1 MAHIEFWGSW
11 TVKSLSSHRTN
22 IDPGDLLSATGLN
35 VKTFSRWFVF
45 PIRPGNRIKVVVWD
59 STGVWWCR
67 RRLHKGHFIWSK
79 VSDACFLVTRYEA
92 DFQS

>member
-11 TVKSLSSHRTN
+11 TVKSLSSDRTN
-22 IDPGDLLSATGLN
+22 IDPGGLLSATGLN

-45 PIRPGNRIKVVVWD
+45 PIRPGNRIKVLVLD
-59 STGVWWCR
+59 GTGVWSCQ

-79 VSDACFLVTRYEA
+79 VSYACFLVTRHK
-92 DFQS
+92 DNFQS